1 MKTSE
6 RARFGFMQ
14 ARIQARHGQR
24 LGSDQWRQ
32 LESCREPGRYLQL
45 LQQGSLRW
53 ASREMSAGDT
63 VQAWERILRRQW
75 HAYLDEVSGWAPAA
89 WGPFLAWLHR
99 LPELPVLHHLARGGA
114 ILPWMA
120 QDPRLRGILDH
131 APGNAVTRSGVGATP
146 DESLQ
151 DAEPILS
158 LDAWHGAW
166 IMRLPGGA
174 APVARELDALRS
186 RMRDVD
192 RSAGPGLAEWREAV
206 EGEFTWLL
214 RRRARSILA
223 LIGHLGLVGLDLQR
237 LRGTLLVLAITRTG
251 AGTGP

>member
-1 MKTSE
+1 MKSGE

-24 LGSDQWRQ
+24 LGGDQWRQ

-75 HAYLDEVSGWAPAA
+75 HAYLHEVTGWAPAP
-89 WGPFLAWLHR
+89 WSPFLAWLHR
-99 LPELPVLHHLARGGA
+99 LPQLPMLQHLARGGEV
-114 ILPWMA
+114 LPWMT
-120 QDPRLRGILDH
+120 QDTRLRGLLERTPDSTATH
-131 APGNAVTRSGVGATP
+131 PGAGATP
-146 DESLQ
+146 GESPQ
-151 DAEPILS
+151 DVAPVLS
-158 LDAWHGAW
+158 LDGWYAAWLR
-166 IMRLPGGA
+166 RLPGRA
-174 APVARELDALRS
+174 SPAARELDALRS
-186 RMRDVD
+186 RMRDVNT
-192 RSAGPGLAEWREAV
+192 SAGPGLAEWREAV

-223 LIGHLGLVGLDLQR
+223 LVGHLGLVGLDLQR
-237 LRGTLLVLAITRTG
+237 LRGTLLVLAITRTA
-251 AGTGP
+251 AGTQP